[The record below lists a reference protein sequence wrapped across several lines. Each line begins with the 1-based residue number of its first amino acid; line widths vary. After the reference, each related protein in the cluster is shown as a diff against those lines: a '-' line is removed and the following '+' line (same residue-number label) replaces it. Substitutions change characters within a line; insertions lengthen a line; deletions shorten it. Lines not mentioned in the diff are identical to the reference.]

1 MQDYFDRA
9 KAECLPR
16 GMGHQPH
23 LLFSAYQMQ
32 RNLIE
37 NGTMKIDRWDSA
49 CRDAT
54 EAARVAL
61 AEAVG

>member
-32 RNLIE
+32 KNLIE
-37 NGTMKIDRWDSA
+37 NGTMKIDRWDS
-49 CRDAT
+49 CLGIPV
-54 EAARVAL
+54 EAGRVPL